1 MTETKKTNIIQ
12 RMKSDTPKFYKIIRN
27 IGIGLAAVG
36 GVLVAAP
43 VALPAVVVTIGGYL
57 ITAGAVASAV
67 AQTATTADNSKTKS
81 K

>member
-1 MTETKKTNIIQ
+1 MSETKKLNIIQ
-12 RMKSDTPKFYKIIRN
+12 RMKSETPKFYKVIRN
-27 IGIGLAAVG
+27 IGIGLAAAG

-43 VALPAVVVTIGGYL
+43 VALPAIVVTIGGYL

-67 AQTATTADNSKTKS
+67 AQTATVADNGKKS